1 VNLRLAAFLAWRS
14 LVHHR
19 TVAFATVLGVVIGM
33 TVVGAILI
41 VDHNS
46 VDTAIRGEVA
56 VANIG
61 LGVGGRDGMPPGG
74 RSQRVLRV
82 TFERGGE
89 PARPWRSFPTQ
100 EGKAGSGIRTE
111 APPLRRGE
119 EDYQAMRL
127 AVRLASLMA
136 FGVAAVIVF
145 YTMRFSVAS
154 RGREFSL
161 LLCLGEERRNV
172 ALSLLVQA
180 AVLGLAGTLVGLL
193 LAFPVA
199 AGLVDAGISTTGRIP
214 SRSFAVPWEELAGMG
229 MLSLCVALVA
239 VADPVRTL
247 YRMNVV
253 DVLQP
258 RFAAPAI
265 DEHNLNPTGFG
276 WLWPPLMAA
285 AWLVLRPF
293 LQDWLSVVQLFV
305 LESLFTAGLALA
317 VLWWVHPV
325 LRSVILLAERL
336 LRPFMPLETL
346 LVGRRLRLTSR
357 RLVFTLAGVTLVFSL
372 ITALH
377 DITSALKHEIG
388 RWAEE
393 ALTPYVFLKRNH
405 LGDADDDAIRLAL
418 EKREMRLFRL
428 SGKVKGELPFRL
440 VRSDDVNPYLADRG
454 RPLLG
459 PGRVLV
465 SRTLAAR
472 FDLAPGDRMVI
483 HTAGG
488 EHRFQIT
495 EVTDDL
501 GFFADEGQ
509 YVDLKSWFLF
519 SEGNPIFSGYLE
531 RSLGDYGVVSKR
543 NGGIP
548 ETDDL
553 DALRPH
559 YRVVGVGWQMGDW
572 QQDEIDRDFLIFD
585 FILVMTVVLA
595 AVGVANAIL
604 IQVHARERE
613 LSVLRMVG
621 VSRGQT
627 TRLLLVEGAVIGIA
641 SALLALVLGHALGAI
656 SVAFL
661 DRFTLFDYRFV
672 FSPGAGALIS
682 SLAVATC
689 CLSAI
694 YPSIVANRTSS
705 AESLHYE

>member
-1 VNLRLAAFLAWRS
+1 MNLRLAAFLAWRS

-46 VDTAIRGEVA
+46 VETAIRGEVA

-61 LGVGGRDGMPPGG
+61 LGVGGGDGMPPGG

-559 YRVVGVGWQMGDW
+559 YRAVGVGWQMGDW